1 MDGTSIRPHPLIIQR
16 QQLQETYL
24 STHHDAGY
32 WRKRAEEVRAT
43 AEQMSRPEHKRDL
56 LDIAAGYE
64 QLAKLAED
72 KKTRERVSGRAA

>member
-1 MDGTSIRPHPLIIQR
+1 MHPLIIQR
-16 QQLQETYL
+16 QQLQETHL
-24 STHHDAGY
+24 STHHDAEY

-43 AEQMSRPEHKRDL
+43 AEQMSKPEYKRDL

-72 KKTRERVSGRAA
+72 KKIRRGMNARAA